1 MIKVNDITYQADK
14 NKIFVDKV
22 TGLINMGTSIQIGK
36 VFKNDELVDDD
47 IENYEEILLSDF
59 VKNNESNY
67 INKIK

>member
-22 TGLINMGTSIQIGK
+22 TGLINMGSLIQIGK
-36 VFKNDELVDDD
+36 IFKNDELVDDD

>member
-36 VFKNDELVDDD
+36 VFKNDELVDDY